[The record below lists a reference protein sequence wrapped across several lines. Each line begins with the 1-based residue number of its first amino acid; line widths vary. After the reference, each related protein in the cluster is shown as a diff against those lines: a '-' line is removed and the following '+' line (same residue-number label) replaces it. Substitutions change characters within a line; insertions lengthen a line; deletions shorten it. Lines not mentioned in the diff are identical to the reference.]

1 MTVLALLALFAPFAG
16 KAHSSKEDMPIA
28 EGKFQPNWESLQQY
42 ECPEWFNEE
51 DYGQL
56 KLIRDQWI

>member
-1 MTVLALLALFAPFAG
+1 MGQTREKIEDEAEQFFARIVPG
-16 KAHSSKEDMPIA
+16 
-28 EGKFQPNWESLQQY
+28 